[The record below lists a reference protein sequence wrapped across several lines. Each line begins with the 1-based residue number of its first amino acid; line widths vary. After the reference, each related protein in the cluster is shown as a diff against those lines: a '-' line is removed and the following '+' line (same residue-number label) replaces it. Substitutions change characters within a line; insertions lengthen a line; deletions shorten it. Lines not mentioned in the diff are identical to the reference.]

1 MTERYKDVNEC
12 LMDSLKVE
20 LMKLCLE
27 QARDFAPEKVRR
39 AREYLEDYLASWF
52 DQLLESGLELPFKFP
67 WRIRPAETTV
77 WTGIEK
83 SGKTTMLSFILMALL
98 AQGERAL
105 VASFEVR
112 PVKTLKKYSRQAFG
126 GLIYDREKL
135 KLWLTEAEKEVYQ
148 RQARADA
155 IETLA
160 WLDQGVWLYD
170 HVGIAHWKDV
180 LDDMRWARRR
190 HGITQF
196 VLDNFMRLG
205 IAKDD
210 YAQQADAMTAIA
222 GLAQELDAHIHV
234 VVHQNKQEG
243 HKGPS
248 GKRSVSGAFEI
259 IANAHNIVE
268 VQRDERKGQRI
279 KEIFQE
285 REFGRLTE
293 EEFKAEKAKLDET
306 PDGKFILHAQRDGE
320 EQNGS
325 KYLWFLW
332 KSQQYTDHPPSHSQ
346 HSPVRFIDSAR
357 EVAAQ
362 AKQTELPTV
371 APGASEAAAGTD
383 PSTP

>member
-1 MTERYKDVNEC
+1 MNRYKDVNEC
-12 LMDSLKVE
+12 LVARIGSEIMRA
-20 LMKLCLE
+20 CLD
-27 QARDFAPEKVRR
+27 QARDFAPDKVRR
-39 AREYLEDYLASWF
+39 AKDYLAEFMDAWF
-52 DQLLESGLELPFKFP
+52 EQVLEPGLELPFRFP

-112 PVKTLKKYSRQAFG
+112 PVKSLKKYSRQAFG
-126 GLIYDREKL
+126 DLIYDREKL
-135 KLWLTEAEKEVYQ
+135 KVWQLPGEREAYQEKAKVDAREV
-148 RQARADA
+148 
-155 IETLA
+155 LA
-160 WLDQGVWLYD
+160 WLDRGLWLYD
-170 HVGIAHWKDV
+170 HVGIARWPEV
-180 LDDMRWARRR
+180 LDDFRWACRRY
-190 HGITQF
+190 GIRQF
-196 VLDNFMRLG
+196 VIDNFMRLG

-210 YAQQADAMTAIA
+210 YAQQADCMTAIA

-243 HKGPS
+243 HKGPG
-248 GKRSVSGAFEI
+248 GKRTVSGAYEI

-268 VQRDERKGQRI
+268 VQRDERKGQRV

-285 REFGRLTE
+285 REFGRLSE

-332 KSQQYTDHPPSHSQ
+332 RSQQYTERPPGHSE
-346 HSPVRFIDSAR
+346 HGPVRFIDSAR
-357 EVAAQ
+357 EDAARARQ
-362 AKQTELPTV
+362 NELPTM
-371 APGASEAAAGTD
+371 APEPPSEQNNTD
-383 PSTP
+383 ANA

>member
-1 MTERYKDVNEC
+1 MSTRFKDVNDC
-12 LMDSLKVE
+12 LMAGLSIE
-20 LMKLCLE
+20 AMKACLD

-39 AREYLEDYLASWF
+39 AREYEEEFLASWF
-52 DQLLESGLELPFKFP
+52 DQLLESGLELPFAFP

-83 SGKTTMLSFILMALL
+83 SGKTTMLSFVLMALL
-98 AQGERAL
+98 AQGERAM

-126 GLIYDREKL
+126 GLLYDREKL
-135 KLWLTEAEKEVYQ
+135 KQWQTEAEKEEY
-148 RQARADA
+148 RTRCRAQAL
-155 IETLA
+155 ETLA
-160 WLDQGVWLYD
+160 WLDRGVWMYD
-170 HVGIAHWKDV
+170 HVGIAHWRDV
-180 LDDMRWARRR
+180 LDDIRWARRR

-210 YAQQADAMTAIA
+210 YTQQADCITAIA
-222 GLAQELDAHIHV
+222 SLAQELDAHIHV
-234 VVHQNKQEG
+234 VVHQTKQEG

-259 IANAHNIVE
+259 IANVHNIVE
-268 VQRDERKGQRI
+268 VQRDERKGQRA
-279 KEIFQE
+279 KEIYQE

-332 KSQQYTDHPPSHSQ
+332 RSQQYCDHPPSHHQ
-346 HSPVRFIDSAR
+346 HGSVSFVDSAK
-357 EVAAQ
+357 ESAAQ

-371 APGASEAAAGTD
+371 PPGGGAA
-383 PSTP
+383 